1 MFDFP
6 DPNITA
12 GERSVTTVPLQQ
24 LFVLNSGFMI
34 GQSKALAARMTKEA
48 ETDVARIERVFGLL
62 YGRKPTDDEQKTALL
77 FLTEGQKVP
86 EDSLSSLE
94 QFCLAMLG
102 TNEFAYVD

>member
-1 MFDFP
+1 
-6 DPNITA
+6 
-12 GERSVTTVPLQQ
+12 
-24 LFVLNSGFMI
+24 MI

-48 ETDVARIERVFGLL
+48 ETDAARIERIFGLL
-62 YGRKPTDDEQKTALL
+62 YGRQPTDDEQQSALA
-77 FLTEGQKVP
+77 FLSETQKAP